1 MNSDQKYKLAVIEII
16 VVAIIMI
23 YSIHGKF
30 GQIPESFSLNLKAT
44 NFQVEMSCEFD
55 E

>member
-1 MNSDQKYKLAVIEII
+1 MNPDQKYKLAVIEI
-16 VVAIIMI
+16 VVIAIITI
-23 YSIHGKF
+23 YSIHGNF
-30 GQIPESFSLNLKAT
+30 SRLPESFALNLKTT